1 MTVPNGGTRG
11 SYVLFTKSS
20 KFMYYDFMAVYYL
33 YRMLFD
39 AVVVLKRNLN
49 VVLRKKVFEKFKNAL

>member
-1 MTVPNGGTRG
+1 MHYN
-11 SYVLFTKSS
+11 
-20 KFMYYDFMAVYYL
+20 FMAVYYL
-33 YRMLFD
+33 YHMLFD